1 MDAERLAREPAM
13 PAPAPEEDDGHVETV
28 EEVKAKMAA
37 AQKAMNEGIANTD
50 AKVQKMAE
58 ENAQMPNF
66 SALANLHGT
75 ISNMGKMRKRK

>member
-13 PAPAPEEDDGHVETV
+13 PEPKPEEDDGHVETV

-37 AQKAMNEGIANTD
+37 AQKAMNEGIANTET
-50 AKVQKMAE
+50 KVQKMAE